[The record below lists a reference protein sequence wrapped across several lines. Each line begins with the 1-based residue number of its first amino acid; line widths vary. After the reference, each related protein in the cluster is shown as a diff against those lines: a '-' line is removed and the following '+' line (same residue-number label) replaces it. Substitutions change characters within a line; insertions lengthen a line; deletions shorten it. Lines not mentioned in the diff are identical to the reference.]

1 MIISHAHKFCF
12 VKTKKTAG
20 TSIEVA
26 MLPHLKE
33 GDWRSPPRQSE
44 PQLRSM
50 RSMSK
55 SFVALLRSKDTNIR
69 ARSNHLSA
77 TVIEDYLKSET
88 EGYTRFCVE
97 RNSWDK
103 AIYAF
108 YFWISRHGAS
118 KTQTDEQN
126 FAEFAEGP
134 RMGWFSDFDLYT
146 RAGIPIVDH
155 IVSYENLDAEFAE
168 GDDTVQIT

>member
-1 MIISHAHKFCF
+1 LIISHAHKFCF

-26 MLPHLKE
+26 MLPYLKE
-33 GDWRSPPRQSE
+33 GDWRSPLGENE

-50 RSMSK
+50 RLMRK
-55 SFVALLRSKDTNIR
+55 SFVALLRSKDSNIR
-69 ARSNHLSA
+69 ARNSHLRA

-103 AIYAF
+103 AISAF
-108 YFWISRHGAS
+108 YYWISRHGAS

-126 FAEFAEGP
+126 FGYFAICVGGLESGHASTAP
-134 RMGWFSDFDLYT
+134 D
-146 RAGIPIVDH
+146 V
-155 IVSYENLDAEFAE
+155 V
-168 GDDTVQIT
+168 V